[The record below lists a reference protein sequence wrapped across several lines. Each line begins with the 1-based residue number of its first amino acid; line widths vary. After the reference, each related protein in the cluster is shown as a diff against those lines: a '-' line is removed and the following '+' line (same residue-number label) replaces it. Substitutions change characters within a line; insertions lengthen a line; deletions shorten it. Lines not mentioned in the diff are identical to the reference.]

1 LGAVSPAVRVR
12 VVAGAA
18 AVATAVVVIGVVAA
32 TRQDPVQPSARSCS
46 PRKPYFVDG
55 VTSAHEGAIR
65 QAFSASS
72 SRKTAIA
79 VEPLAQLAPG
89 DAAVQ
94 FNYGLAL
101 YCAGYLAEAVQA
113 FEAAKK
119 AGSDT
124 FYKIRADSIL
134 HPQYFSQ
141 GYPIFQPEG
150 RVDALL
156 RQGIAE
162 QTAGHQH
169 SAERLYARAAR
180 LQPTDDQAQVAAA
193 VGRFDESNL
202 AASFSR
208 LGPLVKRFPKSISV
222 RYHLGLLLAWTGQRA
237 EALVEFRE
245 AKRLGPHTELGRE
258 ANAFVERLVTDRTD
272 RTQR

>member
-1 LGAVSPAVRVR
+1 MSPAARVR

-18 AVATAVVVIGVVAA
+18 AVATAAVVVGVVAA
-32 TRQDPVQPSARSCS
+32 TRQDPAQPTARSCS
-46 PRKPYFVDG
+46 PRQPFFVDG
-55 VTSAHEGAIR
+55 VASKQVGAIR
-65 QAFSASS
+65 HAFSLSS
-72 SRKTAIA
+72 AGKTAIA
-79 VEPLAQLAPG
+79 MEPLAQLVAPG
-89 DAAVQ
+89 DPAVQ

-113 FEAAKK
+113 FTAAKT
-119 AGSDT
+119 AGSNT
-124 FYKIRADSIL
+124 FYEIRADSIL

-141 GYPIFQPEG
+141 GYPVFQPSG
-150 RVDALL
+150 PVDALL

-180 LQPTDDQAQVAAA
+180 LRPNDDQAQVAAA
-193 VGRFDESNL
+193 VGRFDESDL
-202 AASFSR
+202 SASFSR
-208 LGPLVKRFPKSISV
+208 LGPLVKRFPHSVSV
-222 RYHLGLLLAWTGQRA
+222 RYHLGLLLAWTGQGA
-237 EALVEFRE
+237 QAVVEFRK

-258 ANAFVERLVTDRTD
+258 ANAFVKRLVTDRTD